1 MVGGEEGEAGRGVRV
16 ACMSVCVRERA
27 RGREGGRERGTT
39 CVRLCVSEA
48 VKDAVI
54 SQGSALCI
62 SHQGFSAS
70 EWEVALLIRV
80 FHFNMI

>member
-16 ACMSVCVRERA
+16 ACMSVCV
-27 RGREGGRERGTT
+27 RERGTT